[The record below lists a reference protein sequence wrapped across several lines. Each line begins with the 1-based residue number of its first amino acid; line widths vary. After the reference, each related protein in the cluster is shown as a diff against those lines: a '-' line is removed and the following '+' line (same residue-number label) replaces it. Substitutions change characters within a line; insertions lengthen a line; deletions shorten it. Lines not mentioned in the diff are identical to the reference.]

1 MLVLKRKL
9 SECIILSGGIKIM
22 ITEIGKNY
30 VKLGI
35 DAPPEINIRRE
46 ELKEILY
53 NEHNLS

>member
-1 MLVLKRKL
+1 MLVLRRKL

-35 DAPPEINIRRE
+35 DAPPQVHIRRE
-46 ELKEILY
+46 ELKEILKH
-53 NEHNLS
+53 EHNSS